1 MPAKNRCC
9 ETLEMGTRKSP
20 VGSHSARTAI
30 AATGS
35 FLIARLF
42 GLPEAYWSAVATLVV
57 VQSTF
62 EATLLIS
69 LERIAATA
77 LGALAGALLATYFSG
92 NLLFFLVAVFVI
104 GLLCWA
110 FRIEKSAYRYA
121 SATLTIIVLIPR
133 ADAGWAIALH
143 RFFEVSVRIA
153 IALALAAVWPER
165 QSESAKESSE

>member
-77 LGALAGALLATYFSG
+77 LGALATYFSG